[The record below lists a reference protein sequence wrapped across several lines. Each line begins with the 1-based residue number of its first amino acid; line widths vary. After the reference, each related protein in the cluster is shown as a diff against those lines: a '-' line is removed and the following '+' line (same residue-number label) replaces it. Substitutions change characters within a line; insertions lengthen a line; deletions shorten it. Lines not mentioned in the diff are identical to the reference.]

1 MAKCNK
7 LIDAE
12 AAVSVAMAA
21 LVDTFIER
29 KWTDADDYRFKATIA
44 MARALDALPDA
55 SEGRPK
61 LLASLTSSNGSRDV
75 WWYRQG
81 EDLWES
87 QRIFGVVTHTGSR
100 SLLVDRTSSDPAAL
114 ELYDNDLSDQPKA
127 IHAER
132 IPVPPHLA
140 EAQRVVIKQ
149 AQQAGDG
156 AEE

>member
-1 MAKCNK
+1 MAKCTRK

-12 AAVSVAMAA
+12 AAVSVATAA

-29 KWTDADDYRFKATIA
+29 KWTDADDYRFKAVVA

-55 SEGRPK
+55 SEGRWEK
-61 LLASLTSSNGSRDV
+61 LRGHAKG
-75 WWYRQG
+75 YRVVAVAVENQEYIKAIDHILDSMEEIQG
-81 EDLWES
+81 
-87 QRIFGVVTHTGSR
+87 
-100 SLLVDRTSSDPAAL
+100 AA
-114 ELYDNDLSDQPKA
+114 QPKT

-156 AEE
+156 AEQK

>member
-1 MAKCNK
+1 MAKYTRK

-12 AAVSVAMAA
+12 AAKAA
-21 LVDTFIER
+21 LRILARSEASYGTIER
-29 KWTDADDYRFKATIA
+29 A
-44 MARALDALPDA
+44 MKALDALPDA

-140 EAQRVVIKQ
+140 EAQRVVIRNALA
-149 AQQAGDG
+149 AQPQEG
-156 AEE
+156 E

>member
-1 MAKCNK
+1 MPK

-12 AAVSVAMAA
+12 AAKAA
-21 LVDTFIER
+21 IVKCFDKPGGAYGFSTER
-29 KWTDADDYRFKATIA
+29 QLLA
-44 MARALDALPDA
+44 ALDALPDA

-140 EAQRVVIKQ
+140 EAQRVVIINALA
-149 AQQAGDG
+149 AQPQEG
-156 AEE
+156 E

>member
-1 MAKCNK
+1 MPK

-12 AAVSVAMAA
+12 AAKAA
-21 LVDTFIER
+21 I
-29 KWTDADDYRFKATIA
+29 TDIFSRHGWLPWLTVIDAI
-44 MARALDALPDA
+44 DALPDA

>member
-1 MAKCNK
+1 MTK

-12 AAVSVAMAA
+12 AAKEAIRDMF
-21 LVDTFIER
+21 DDHG
-29 KWTDADDYRFKATIA
+29 KWTSWA
-44 MARALDALPDA
+44 MIHDALDALPDA

-140 EAQRVVIKQ
+140 EAQRVVIINALA
-149 AQQAGDG
+149 AQPQEG
-156 AEE
+156 E

>member
-1 MAKCNK
+1 MAKCTRK
-7 LIDAE
+7 LIDARRRRLRSLQCFDE
-12 AAVSVAMAA
+12 PGGAYGFCA
-21 LVDTFIER
+21 
-29 KWTDADDYRFKATIA
+29 TDSRQLLA
-44 MARALDALPDA
+44 ALDALPDA

-156 AEE
+156 AEER

>member
-1 MAKCNK
+1 MPK

-12 AAVSVAMAA
+12 AAKAA
-21 LVDTFIER
+21 IRDLFDDHG
-29 KWTDADDYRFKATIA
+29 KWTSWA
-44 MARALDALPDA
+44 MIHTAIDALPDA

-140 EAQRVVIKQ
+140 EAQRVVIDRAARTQ
-149 AQQAGDG
+149 EG
-156 AEE
+156 E

>member
-1 MAKCNK
+1 MPK

-12 AAVSVAMAA
+12 AAKAAIEDIHNRLFGPSAWAAKVAIHEILA
-21 LVDTFIER
+21 
-29 KWTDADDYRFKATIA
+29 
-44 MARALDALPDA
+44 ALDALPDA